1 MVVLE
6 IDEFK
11 IKDKLDMSDKKES
24 VVDETVLIQEII
36 WVISQKG

>member
-1 MVVLE
+1 MLE